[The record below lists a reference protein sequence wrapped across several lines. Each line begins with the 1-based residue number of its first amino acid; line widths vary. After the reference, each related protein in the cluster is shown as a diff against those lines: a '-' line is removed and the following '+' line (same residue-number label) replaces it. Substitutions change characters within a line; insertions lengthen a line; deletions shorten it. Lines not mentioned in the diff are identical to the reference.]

1 MKLFQKSPVLRW
13 GVAIVLLLLLAAG
26 GFFLIRYFTDPYDC
40 RMAPGVTMGGID
52 VGGMTKGEARKAL
65 ERALEQTLY
74 ATDLQ
79 VILPEET
86 LILSPEQTK
95 PRVDVRLVV
104 NAAYRYGRKPD
115 HTAQQVPIL
124 PFLEVEE
131 DYIRQLLSDYA
142 AKYDTVLTQPSWTL
156 EGPAPELSTQSYDPD
171 APGQT
176 LLLTLGLPELYL
188 DVNEAYGTI
197 LAEYN
202 RAILDCESGSFTVTP
217 EVAPEALP
225 EAPDLEAIYAQYAVE
240 AVNDGLSLETYQ
252 MVYGSYGYG
261 FDVTAAAALVE
272 KGQFGETLSIPMA
285 VTQPEILGEAVYYRD
300 ILGSCE
306 TPHNNNENRNT
317 NLRLVCQILDGFI
330 LQPGEEF
337 SYNAV
342 IGERTAER
350 GFKAAPAYS
359 GDRLIQDIGGGVCQG
374 SSTLYNCALLADLEV
389 TDRVCHGFTVNYLPI
404 GLDAAVNW
412 NTDTDLKFINNTH
425 FPIMFKAEVSDGYMK
440 MKMLGTDEKDYYIEM
455 RSSRSE
461 DEHRIYSNSYKY
473 KYDKET
479 GELISKDLEA
489 RSAYMHY
496 DK

>member
-1 MKLFQKSPVLRW
+1 MILFQKSSALRR
-13 GVAIVLLLLLAAG
+13 GAAVLLIALLALG
-26 GFFLIRYFTDPYDC
+26 SFFLIRAVADPYDC
-40 RMAPGVTMGGID
+40 RMAPGVTIGGID
-52 VGGMTKGEARKAL
+52 VAGMTKGEARKAL
-65 ERALEQTLY
+65 ESALEKTLY
-74 ATDLQ
+74 ASDLK

-86 LILSPEQTK
+86 LILSPEQAN
-95 PRVDVRLVV
+95 PRVDIRMAVK
-104 NAAYRYGRKPD
+104 AAYRYGRKQED
-115 HTAQQVPIL
+115 TLRQIPIL

-131 DYIRQLLSDYA
+131 SYIRQILTDYA
-142 AKYDTVLTQPSWTL
+142 ASYDTVLTQPSWTL

-171 APGQT
+171 SPGQT
-176 LLLTLGLPELYL
+176 LLLTLGLPELHL
-188 DVNEAYGTI
+188 DVNAAYETI

-202 RAILDCESGSFTVTP
+202 RAIADCESGSFAVTP
-217 EVAPEALP
+217 EVTPEAIP
-225 EAPDLEAIYAQYAVE
+225 EIPDLEAILAQYAVE
-240 AVNDGLSLETYQ
+240 AVDDGLSLETYQ

-261 FDVTAAAALVE
+261 FNVNDAAALVE
-272 KGQFGETLSIPMA
+272 NGHFGETLSIPM
-285 VTQPEILGEAVYYRD
+285 TITEPEILGEEVYYRD

-337 SYNAV
+337 SYNGI

-425 FPIMFKAEVSDGYMK
+425 FPIMIKAEVSDGYMK

-461 DEHRIYSNSYKY
+461 DEHRIYSNSYKC

-496 DK
+496 NK